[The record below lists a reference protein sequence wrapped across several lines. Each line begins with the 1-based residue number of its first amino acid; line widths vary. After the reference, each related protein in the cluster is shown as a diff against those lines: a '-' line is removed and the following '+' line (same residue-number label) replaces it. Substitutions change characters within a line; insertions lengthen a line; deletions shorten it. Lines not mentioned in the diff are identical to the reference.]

1 MKRLSER
8 YDELLPTIQLML
20 VTDVAIPEVT
30 REDVRRA
37 VERLDMQKTSLLEE
51 LIDHEVASI
60 SLHVARYGFP
70 LHSLHTKLFILS
82 HFCRDAG
89 LTFEEITEMPTK
101 SISDRLHTIDFSFHR
116 FLHHLSLH
124 QGPVDAICQ
133 QLMSILGGG
142 AKEKAYSKLSLEKIT
157 KKDPTLD

>member
-20 VTDVAIPEVT
+20 ATDVAIPEVT

-37 VERLDMQKTSLLEE
+37 VERLDVQNTSLLEE
-51 LIDHEVASI
+51 LIDHEVAST
-60 SLHVARYGFP
+60 SLHVAKSGFP
-70 LHSLHTKLFILS
+70 LHSLQTKLFVLS
-82 HFCRDAG
+82 NFCRDAG
-89 LTFEEITEMPTK
+89 VTFEEVHEMSTK
-101 SISDRLHTIDFSFHR
+101 SIIERLHTVDFSFHR

-124 QGPVDAICQ
+124 HGPVDTICQ

-142 AKEKAYSKLSLEKIT
+142 AKEKASSKMLLETVK